1 MVVNGESMT
10 PSQPIAI
17 VGIACRFPGDAT
29 SPSKLWD
36 LCAAGQDGWSAIPQD
51 RFDVKSLY
59 DADKEKIGRVGRSWS
74 V

>member
-1 MVVNGESMT
+1 MVVNGESQT

-36 LCAAGQDGWSAIPQD
+36 LCAEGRDGWSAIPQD

-59 DADKEKIGRVGRSWS
+59 DADEEKVGRVGRS
-74 V
+74 